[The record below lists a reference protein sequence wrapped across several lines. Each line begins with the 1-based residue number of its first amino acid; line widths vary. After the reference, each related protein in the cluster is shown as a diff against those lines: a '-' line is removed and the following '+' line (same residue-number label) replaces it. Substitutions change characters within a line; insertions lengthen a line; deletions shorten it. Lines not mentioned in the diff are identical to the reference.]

1 MIMNKVIA
9 ILVAFFSVFCAYAQ
23 KADKSEQYRVRITKV
38 DGTTLEGYSMTSFY
52 NTMLPEVRKF
62 TFSTEYKGKTTT
74 YTSEEVKRVEFVN
87 LEMDSMPL
95 VYESVQALST
105 IPGPLRKNPKPF
117 KKPVFLRLFY
127 NGKNVKGYTMPFAD
141 NTYTK
146 SSTTSRDTWKYYYL
160 TKDATYANA
169 YWLDVKGIR
178 VAIKKELKFALKDF
192 PEVIKK
198 IENDEISL
206 KEFKKDP
213 KMILPL
219 LDQSYKK

>member
-1 MIMNKVIA
+1 MNKTIA
-9 ILVAFFSVFCAYAQ
+9 ILIAFFSAFCAFAQ
-23 KADKSEQYRVRITKV
+23 KADKSETYRVRITKV
-38 DGTTLEGYSMTSFY
+38 DGTTLEGYSMTNFY
-52 NTMLPEVRKF
+52 NTMLPEIKKF

-74 YTSEEVKRVEFVN
+74 YTSEEVTRVEFVN
-87 LEMDSMPL
+87 VEMDSMPL

-105 IPGPLRKNPKPF
+105 IPSPFKKNPKPF
-117 KKPVFLRLFY
+117 NKPIFLRLFY

-146 SSTTSRDTWKYYYL
+146 SSTISRDTWKYYFL

-169 YWLDVKGIR
+169 YWLDVRGIQ
-178 VAIKKELKFALKDF
+178 VVMKKSLKLAFKDF
-192 PEVIKK
+192 PEVVKK
-198 IENDEISL
+198 IEDDEISL

-219 LDQSYKK
+219 LDQTYKK